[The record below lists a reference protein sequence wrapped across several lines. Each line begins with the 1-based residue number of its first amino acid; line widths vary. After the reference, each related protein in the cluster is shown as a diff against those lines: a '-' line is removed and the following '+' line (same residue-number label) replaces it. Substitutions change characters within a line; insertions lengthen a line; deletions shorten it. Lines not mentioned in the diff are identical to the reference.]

1 MGDHFGLTSHLNN
14 IKMKTIIVLAFI
26 TTMVLVIKA
35 DLEEEEDYDLTIEEL
50 DNISNLEVARHAR
63 EAEAGRRKGGRK
75 QRKNGNR
82 KKKAGKRKRKGGKNH
97 RKGRKI
103 SRKGDK
109 KGRKAGKKERKN
121 GKAHRKV
128 DKTPR
133 AGCSRDVNSTCVD
146 TAVKL
151 INTVNTK
158 IINYLKQQK
167 RIAKFNNTRRKKS
180 LPTFQNVKMTLKVHV
195 TFLHIQFL
203 IKQKQKL

>member
-82 KKKAGKRKRKGGKNH
+82 KKKAGKRKRTQD
-97 RKGRKI
+97 I
-103 SRKGDK
+103 
-109 KGRKAGKKERKN
+109 KERRQE
-121 GKAHRKV
+121 RKEGW
-128 DKTPR
+128 KER
-133 AGCSRDVNSTCVD
+133 EKEWQST
-146 TAVKL
+146 
-151 INTVNTK
+151 
-158 IINYLKQQK
+158 QEGG
-167 RIAKFNNTRRKKS
+167 
-180 LPTFQNVKMTLKVHV
+180 QN
-195 TFLHIQFL
+195 
-203 IKQKQKL
+203 